1 MPAFFDDIN
10 RYGSVAVVGT
20 AKNVGKTF
28 CLQRILA
35 HYRDRGAALA
45 VTSIGVDGEN
55 TDVFY
60 KTPKP
65 ELTFYPGM
73 LVQTSETHYR
83 QRHLTADILDIG
95 RVSTALGRLV
105 TARVAVPGKLIISGP
120 SDTQGLKAFID
131 YAHAAGNPTVLI
143 DGALSRMS
151 LASSAV
157 AQGMILCTGAAL
169 SKSMDKVVQ
178 DAVFRYKL
186 MQLPPVAPSELPG
199 SAAAEPVTV
208 ERLDRIRQGVWG
220 LSDEAGLVDL
230 GLRSTLVGGLPPA
243 LVGAGGGGAATSAA
257 AASATSASSADGRAV
272 ASGGGANAAAPRA
285 LFIAGM
291 LSDRFLQSLC
301 ARKPPLDLIVSDF
314 TKIFVQPA
322 TYSLFLKRGGRL
334 RVLRRTELLA
344 VCANPCAPEGYAFSS
359 ARLCDALSEA
369 LHREV
374 FDLMQA

>member
-1 MPAFFDDIN
+1 MPAFFDDIS

-83 QRHLTADILDIG
+83 QRRLTADILEIG
-95 RVSTALGRLV
+95 RTSTALGRLV

-120 SDTQGLKAFID
+120 SDTEGLKAFIA
-131 YAHAAGNPTVLI
+131 YAHAAGHPTVLI

-186 MQLPPVAPSELPG
+186 MQLPPVEPSELLG
-199 SAAAEPVTV
+199 GAAADPVTV

-220 LSDEAGLVDL
+220 LSEEAGLVDL
-230 GLRSTLVGGLPPA
+230 GLRSTLVGGLPPI
-243 LVGAGGGGAATSAA
+243 LKGGGG
-257 AASATSASSADGRAV
+257 V
-272 ASGGGANAAAPRA
+272 SGEKVAAPNA

-301 ARKPPLDLIVSDF
+301 ERKPPLDLIVSDF

-344 VCANPCAPEGYAFSS
+344 VCANPCAPEGYAFDS
-359 ARLCDALSEA
+359 ARLCAALSRA
-369 LHREV
+369 LDREV
-374 FDLMQA
+374 FDLRQVR

>member
-1 MPAFFDDIN
+1 MPAFFDEIS
-10 RYGSVAVVGT
+10 RYGSVAVAGT

-28 CLQRILA
+28 CLQKILA

-83 QRHLTADILDIG
+83 QRHLTADILEIG
-95 RVSTALGRLV
+95 RTSTALGRLV

-120 SDTQGLKAFID
+120 SDTGGLKAFID
-131 YAHAAGNPTVLI
+131 YAHAAGHPTVLI

-230 GLRSTLVGGLPPA
+230 GLRSTLVGGLPPV
-243 LVGAGGGGAATSAA
+243 LQGGGGAA
-257 AASATSASSADGRAV
+257 
-272 ASGGGANAAAPRA
+272 GGNAAAPGA

-301 ARKPPLDLIVSDF
+301 ERKPPLDLIVSDF

-369 LHREV
+369 LRREV
-374 FDLMQA
+374 FDLKQA

>member
-1 MPAFFDDIN
+1 MA
-10 RYGSVAVVGT
+10 VAGT

-28 CLQRILA
+28 CLQKILA

-83 QRHLTADILDIG
+83 QRHLTADILEIG
-95 RVSTALGRLV
+95 RTSTALGRLV

-120 SDTQGLKAFID
+120 SDTGGLKAFID
-131 YAHAAGNPTVLI
+131 YAHAAGHPTVLI

-230 GLRSTLVGGLPPA
+230 GLRSTLVGGLPPV
-243 LVGAGGGGAATSAA
+243 LKGGGGAAGGNA
-257 AASATSASSADGRAV
+257 AASG
-272 ASGGGANAAAPRA
+272 A

-301 ARKPPLDLIVSDF
+301 ERKPPLDLIVPDF

-369 LHREV
+369 LRREV
-374 FDLMQA
+374 FDLKQA